1 MYFKKI
7 IFSLKKTYIF
17 FFITVLFLNFT
28 TLDTRGSIFK
38 VNDIE
43 ISEPFELKFN
53 KYSVIDKAFVEAF
66 NQLSKMIVLSDQAKK
81 LKNIKIFEIKNLIDS
96 FNIKNEKFVQNS
108 YIASFEV
115 NFNKQNTL
123 LFIEKKNIFPSIP
136 RKKNILIF
144 PIFIDLDSR
153 TVNLFNQNPFFKEWI
168 LNKKDYHLLNYI
180 LPNEDID
187 VISVLNKNIDNLED
201 LNYETIVK
209 KYNSNEYIV
218 TLIYKEKNNIKIFSK
233 IKINNNTKIH
243 NYRFENID
251 ISRLDNLNDLINK
264 IKNIYED
271 NWKLN
276 NQINRSVK
284 LPINVSIISDDYKK
298 NMEFES
304 FLNSNELIAEFYIK
318 NFDNKKVNYKV
329 IFNGSPKQFL
339 KIINNNGIDINTSK
353 QIWEIN

>member
-1 MYFKKI
+1 MYLKKI

-17 FFITVLFLNFT
+17 FFITVLFLNFS
-28 TLDTRGSIFK
+28 TLDTKGSIFK

-53 KYSVIDKAFVEAF
+53 KYLVIDKAFVEAF
-66 NQLSKMIVLSDQAKK
+66 NQLSKMIVLSDQTKK
-81 LKNIKIFEIKNLIDS
+81 IKNTKISEIKNLIDS
-96 FNIKNEKFVQNS
+96 FNIKNEKFIQNS
-108 YIASFEV
+108 YSANFEV

-123 LFIEKKNIFPSIP
+123 LFFEKKNIFPSIP

-144 PIFIDLDSR
+144 PIFIDLDLQ
-153 TVNLFNQNPFFKEWI
+153 TVSLFNQNPFFKEWA
-168 LNKKDYHLLNYI
+168 LNKKNYHLLNYI

-187 VISVLNKNIDNLED
+187 VISELNKNINNLED
-201 LNYETIVK
+201 FNYENIVK
-209 KYNSNEYIV
+209 KYNSNEYII
-218 TLIYKEKNNIKIFSK
+218 TLIYKEYSNIKIFSK
-233 IKINNNTKIH
+233 IKINNNIKIH
-243 NYRFENID
+243 SYRVESVNI
-251 ISRLDNLNDLINK
+251 SKLDNLNDLINE

-284 LPINVSIISDDYKK
+284 LPINISITSDDYNK
-298 NMEFES
+298 NMKFEN
-304 FLNSNELIAEFYIK
+304 FLKSNELIAEFLIK
-318 NFDNKKVNYKV
+318 NFDNQKVNYKI

-339 KIINNNGIDINTSK
+339 KIINNNGIIINTSK

>member
-1 MYFKKI
+1 MYLKKI

-17 FFITVLFLNFT
+17 FFITLLFLNFT
-28 TLDTRGSIFK
+28 TTDVKASIFK

-66 NQLSKMIVLSDQAKK
+66 NQLSKMIVLSDQENKI
-81 LKNIKIFEIKNLIDS
+81 KNTKISEIKNLIDS
-96 FNIKNEKFVQNS
+96 FNIRNEKFIQNYYS
-108 YIASFEV
+108 ANFEV

-123 LFIEKKNIFPSIP
+123 LFFEKKNIFPSIP

-144 PIFIDLDSR
+144 PIFIDLDLQ
-153 TVNLFNQNPFFKEWI
+153 TVNLFNQNPFFKEWV
-168 LNKKDYHLLNYI
+168 LNKKNYHLLNYI

-187 VISVLNKNIDNLED
+187 VISELNKHINNLED
-201 LNYETIVK
+201 YNYEDIIK
-209 KYNSNEYIV
+209 KYNFNEYII
-218 TLIYKEKNNIKIFSK
+218 TLIYKENNNIKVFSK

-243 NYRFENID
+243 SYRVEGID
-251 ISRLDNLNDLINK
+251 ISKLDNLYNLINE

-284 LPINVSIISDDYKK
+284 LPINISIISDNYDK
-298 NMEFES
+298 NMKFEN
-304 FLNSNELIAEFYIK
+304 FLKYNELVAEFFIK
-318 NFDNKKVNYKV
+318 DFDNQKVNYKI

-339 KIINNNGIDINTSK
+339 KIINNNGININTSK

>member
-1 MYFKKI
+1 MYLKKI

-17 FFITVLFLNFT
+17 FFITLLFLNFT
-28 TLDTRGSIFK
+28 TTDVKASIFK
-38 VNDIE
+38 VDDIE

-53 KYSVIDKAFVEAF
+53 RYTVIDKAFVEAF
-66 NQLSKMIVLSDQAKK
+66 DQLSKMIVLSDQEKK
-81 LKNIKIFEIKNLIDS
+81 LKNTKISEIKNLIDS
-96 FNIKNEKFVQNS
+96 FNIKNEKFIQNS
-108 YIASFEV
+108 YSANFEV

-123 LFIEKKNIFPSIP
+123 LFFEKKNIFPSIP

-144 PIFIDLDSR
+144 PIFIDLDLQ
-153 TVNLFNQNPFFKEWI
+153 TVNLFNQNPFFKEWV
-168 LNKKDYHLLNYI
+168 LNKKNYHLLNYI

-187 VISVLNKNIDNLED
+187 VISELNKNINNLED
-201 LNYETIVK
+201 YNYEDIIK
-209 KYNSNEYIV
+209 KYNFNEYII
-218 TLIYKEKNNIKIFSK
+218 TLIYKENNNIKVFSK

-243 NYRFENID
+243 SYRVEGID
-251 ISRLDNLNDLINK
+251 ISKLDNLYDLINE

-284 LPINVSIISDDYKK
+284 LPINISIISDDYDK
-298 NMEFES
+298 NMKFEN
-304 FLNSNELIAEFYIK
+304 FLKYNELVAEFFIK
-318 NFDNKKVNYKV
+318 DFDNQKVNYKI

-339 KIINNNGIDINTSK
+339 KIINNNGININTSK

>member
-1 MYFKKI
+1 MYLKKK

-28 TLDTRGSIFK
+28 TLDTKGSIFK

-66 NQLSKMIVLSDQAKK
+66 DQLSKMIVLSDQAKK
-81 LKNIKIFEIKNLIDS
+81 FENTKISEIKNLIDS
-96 FNIKNEKFVQNS
+96 FNIKNEKFIQNS
-108 YIASFEV
+108 YIANFEV

-123 LFIEKKNIFPSIP
+123 LFFEKKNIFPSIP

-144 PIFIDLDSR
+144 PIFIDLDLQTIS
-153 TVNLFNQNPFFKEWI
+153 LFNQNPFFKEWV
-168 LNKKDYHLLNYI
+168 LNKKNYHLLNYI

-187 VISVLNKNIDNLED
+187 VISELNKNINNLED
-201 LNYETIVK
+201 FNYENIVK
-209 KYNSNEYIV
+209 KYNSNEYII
-218 TLIYKEKNNIKIFSK
+218 TLIYKENKNIKIFSK
-233 IKINNNTKIH
+233 IKINNNIKIH
-243 NYRFENID
+243 SYKVEGIH
-251 ISRLDNLNDLINK
+251 ISKLDNLNDLINE

-284 LPINVSIISDDYKK
+284 LPINISIISDDYKK
-298 NMEFES
+298 NIKFES
-304 FLNSNELIAEFYIK
+304 FLKSNELIAEFFIK
-318 NFDNKKVNYKV
+318 NFDNQKVNYKV

-339 KIINNNGIDINTSK
+339 KIIKNNGIDINTSK
-353 QIWEIN
+353 QIWEIK

>member
-1 MYFKKI
+1 MYSKKI

-17 FFITVLFLNFT
+17 FFITVLFLNFA
-28 TLDTRGSIFK
+28 TLDIKASIFK

-43 ISEPFELKFN
+43 ISEPFESKFN

-66 NQLSKMIVLSDQAKK
+66 NQLSKMIVLSDQTKK
-81 LKNIKIFEIKNLIDS
+81 IKNTKISEIKNLIDS
-96 FNIKNEKFVQNS
+96 FNIKNEKFIQNYYS
-108 YIASFEV
+108 ANFEV

-123 LFIEKKNIFPSIP
+123 LFFEKKNIFPSIP

-144 PIFIDLDSR
+144 PIFIDLDLK

-168 LNKKDYHLLNYI
+168 LSKKNYHLLNYI

-187 VISVLNKNIDNLED
+187 VISELNKNINNLED
-201 LNYETIVK
+201 FNYENIVK
-209 KYNSNEYIV
+209 KYNSNEYII
-218 TLIYKEKNNIKIFSK
+218 TLIYKENNKIKIFSK

-243 NYRFENID
+243 SYRVESID
-251 ISRLDNLNDLINK
+251 ISKLDNLNDLINE

-284 LPINVSIISDDYKK
+284 LSINISIISDDYNK
-298 NMEFES
+298 NMKFEN
-304 FLNSNELIAEFYIK
+304 FLKSNELIADFFVK
-318 NFDNKKVNYKV
+318 DFDNQKVNYKV
-329 IFNGSPKQFL
+329 IFNGSPKEFL
-339 KIINNNGIDINTSK
+339 KIINNNGISINTSK

>member
-1 MYFKKI
+1 M
-7 IFSLKKTYIF
+7 KKTYIF
-17 FFITVLFLNFT
+17 FFITVLFLNFA
-28 TLDTRGSIFK
+28 TLDTKASIFK

-43 ISEPFELKFN
+43 VSEPFELNFN
-53 KYSVIDKAFVEAF
+53 KYSVIDRAFVEAF

-81 LKNIKIFEIKNLIDS
+81 IKSTKISEIKNLIDS
-96 FNIKNEKFVQNS
+96 FNIKNEKFIQNYYS
-108 YIASFEV
+108 ANFEV

-123 LFIEKKNIFPSIP
+123 LFFEKKNIFPSIP

-144 PIFIDLDSR
+144 PILIDLDLQ
-153 TVNLFNQNPFFKEWI
+153 TVNLFNQNPFFKEWA
-168 LNKKDYHLLNYI
+168 LNKKNYHLLNYI

-187 VISVLNKNIDNLED
+187 VISELNKNINNLED
-201 LNYETIVK
+201 FNYENIVK
-209 KYNSNEYIV
+209 KYNSNEYIIS
-218 TLIYKEKNNIKIFSK
+218 LIYKENNNIKIFSK

-243 NYRFENID
+243 SYRVESID
-251 ISRLDNLNDLINK
+251 ISKLDNLNDLINE

-284 LPINVSIISDDYKK
+284 LPINISIISDDYNK
-298 NMEFES
+298 NMKFES
-304 FLNSNELIAEFYIK
+304 FLKSNELIAKFFVKDFNNQKI
-318 NFDNKKVNYKV
+318 NYKV

-339 KIINNNGIDINTSK
+339 KIISNNGININTSK

>member
-1 MYFKKI
+1 MYLKKI
-7 IFSLKKTYIF
+7 IFSLKKSYIF
-17 FFITVLFLNFT
+17 FFITVLFLNFS
-28 TLDTRGSIFK
+28 TLDTKGSIFK

-53 KYSVIDKAFVEAF
+53 KYSVIDKAFVKAF
-66 NQLSKMIVLSDQAKK
+66 NQLSKMIILSDQTEII
-81 LKNIKIFEIKNLIDS
+81 KNTKISEIKNLIDS
-96 FNIKNEKFVQNS
+96 FNIKNEKFIQNS
-108 YIASFEV
+108 YSANFEV

-123 LFIEKKNIFPSIP
+123 LYFEKKNIFPSIP

-144 PIFIDLDSR
+144 PIFIDLDLH
-153 TVNLFNQNPFFKEWI
+153 TVSLFNQNPFFKEWV
-168 LNKKDYHLLNYI
+168 LNKKSYHLLNYI

-187 VISVLNKNIDNLED
+187 VISKLNKNINNLED
-201 LNYETIVK
+201 FNYENIVK
-209 KYNSNEYIV
+209 KYNSNEYII
-218 TLIYKEKNNIKIFSK
+218 TLIYKEYSNIKIFSK

-243 NYRFENID
+243 SFRVESID
-251 ISRLDNLNDLINK
+251 ISKLDNLNDLINE

-284 LPINVSIISDDYKK
+284 LPINISIISDDYNK
-298 NMEFES
+298 NMKFES
-304 FLNSNELIAEFYIK
+304 FLKSNELIAEFFVK
-318 NFDNKKVNYKV
+318 EFDNQKVNYKI

-339 KIINNNGIDINTSK
+339 KIINNSGININISK

>member
-1 MYFKKI
+1 MYLKKI

-28 TLDTRGSIFK
+28 TTDVKASIFK
-38 VNDIE
+38 VDDIE

-53 KYSVIDKAFVEAF
+53 RYTVIDKAFVEAF
-66 NQLSKMIVLSDQAKK
+66 DQLSKMIVLSDQEKK
-81 LKNIKIFEIKNLIDS
+81 LKSTKISEIKNLIDS
-96 FNIKNEKFVQNS
+96 FNIKNEKFIQNS
-108 YIASFEV
+108 YSANFEV

-123 LFIEKKNIFPSIP
+123 LFFEKKNIFPSIP
-136 RKKNILIF
+136 RKKNILIL
-144 PIFIDLDSR
+144 PIFIDLDLQ
-153 TVNLFNQNPFFKEWI
+153 TVNLFNQNPFFKEWV
-168 LNKKDYHLLNYI
+168 LNKKNYHLLNYI

-187 VISVLNKNIDNLED
+187 VISELNKNINNLED
-201 LNYETIVK
+201 YNYEDIIK
-209 KYNSNEYIV
+209 KYNFNEYII
-218 TLIYKEKNNIKIFSK
+218 TLIYKENNNIKVFSK

-243 NYRFENID
+243 SYRVEGID
-251 ISRLDNLNDLINK
+251 ISKLDNLYDLINE

-284 LPINVSIISDDYKK
+284 LPINISIISDDYDK
-298 NMEFES
+298 NMKFEN
-304 FLNSNELIAEFYIK
+304 FLKYNELVAEFFIK
-318 NFDNKKVNYKV
+318 DFDNQKVNYKI

-339 KIINNNGIDINTSK
+339 KIINNNGININTSK